1 MKNIF
6 KFLALF
12 LSMGLFLT
20 SCSSDEDDSVT
31 LPVEEGQYE
40 NGILVLAEGGSLSG
54 SVSFVADDYSYYEN
68 SIFYGVNSEELGT
81 YVQSMGFHDGKGYI
95 VTDNNTINVVD
106 RYTFEK
112 DVTITS
118 GLSLPRYI
126 AFANG
131 KGYVTNWGDGFIGDD
146 DFVAVIDLAT
156 YSLETTIPVGEG
168 PEQIIAV
175 GDKLFV
181 THKGGYSTNNIV
193 SVINTT
199 DNAVETIEVYDNPDE
214 IVLSTSGDLIV
225 LSEGATIYDES
236 WAVVGYT
243 QGAITRIDPSSNTVV
258 SEIPFEE
265 GNSPN
270 LMSYANGTIYFQM
283 GGQIF
288 EMSENDTALP
298 TTAIV
303 DITAMS
309 PYGFNVKD
317 GIGYIADAKDF
328 DSLGDLL
335 IYDLATGNLINTIE
349 VGLAASKVYFN

>member
-6 KFLALF
+6 QFLALS
-12 LSMGLFLT
+12 LSVGLFLT
-20 SCSSDEDDSVT
+20 SCSSDNDDSVT
-31 LPVEEGQYE
+31 LPIEEGQYE

-54 SVSFVADDYSYYEN
+54 SVSFVANDYSYSEN
-68 SIFYGVNSEELGT
+68 SIFYGVNSEELGV

-106 RYTFEK
+106 RFTFEK

-118 GLSLPRYI
+118 GLSLPRFI

-156 YSLETTIPVGEG
+156 NSVETMIPVGEG

-181 THKGGYSTNNIV
+181 THKGGYSINNIV
-193 SVINTT
+193 SVIDTA
-199 DNAVETIEVYDNPDE
+199 DNSVETIEVYDTPDE
-214 IVLSTSGDLIV
+214 ILMSDSGDLIV
-225 LSEGATIYDES
+225 LSEGATIYDEN

-243 QGAITRIDPSSNTVV
+243 QGAITRIDPSNNTVV
-258 SEIPFEE
+258 FEIPFEE

-317 GIGYIADAKDF
+317 GMAYITDAKDF
-328 DSLGDLL
+328 ASLSDLL
-335 IYDLATGNLINTIE
+335 IYDLATGNLTNTIE